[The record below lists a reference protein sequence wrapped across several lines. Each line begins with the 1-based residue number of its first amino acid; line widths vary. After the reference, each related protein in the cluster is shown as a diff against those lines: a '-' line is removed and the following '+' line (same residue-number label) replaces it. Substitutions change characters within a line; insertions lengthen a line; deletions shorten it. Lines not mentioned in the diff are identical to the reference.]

1 MKRRVPRF
9 FFSFRSPYSWLAARL
24 LEERWP
30 SIAEQL
36 EYIPF
41 WEPDAHSLELLS
53 ARGGEFFYTPM
64 SQQKHLYILQ
74 DIKRLVN
81 KFGYQNA
88 WPIDHHPWW
97 ELPHL
102 AYLAARHM
110 GKGHEF
116 FWAVYR
122 ARWERAE
129 NICSPDVIERLGQ
142 HIGVDPEAL
151 LSAPEN
157 PAIRAEG
164 VDALYR
170 IYQDSVFGVP
180 FFSYGFE
187 KFWGLDRLEDF
198 VARLQET

>member
-9 FFSFRSPYSWLAARL
+9 FFSFRSPYSWLAARQI
-24 LEERWP
+24 EERWP
-30 SIAEQL
+30 SIVPQL

-41 WEPDAHSLELLS
+41 WEPDAYSLELLS

-64 SQQKHLYILQ
+64 SHQKHLYILQ

-88 WPIDHHPWW
+88 WPVDHNPWW

-102 AYLAARHM
+102 AYLVARRM
-110 GKGHEF
+110 DKGHEF
-116 FWAVYR
+116 LWAVYR
-122 ARWERAE
+122 ARWERGE
-129 NICSPDVIERLGQ
+129 NICSADVIQRLGQ
-142 HIGVDPEAL
+142 EVGLDSEAL
-151 LSAPEN
+151 VSAPDN
-157 PAIRAEG
+157 PEIRAEG
-164 VDALYR
+164 IDALYR

-198 VARLQET
+198 VARLQAT